1 MNARSVI
8 LVLAALLIAA
18 GTAFFA
24 RNWILAERTPR
35 AAAPPPPPPAH
46 SVLVAKHNLP
56 AGTFIRDDNVRWQ
69 AWPGDSLDPN
79 YLEKETFDPATL
91 VGAVVRRGIVAG
103 EPITAARVAKPGDRG
118 FLAAVLKPG
127 MRAVSVAIDATSGI
141 SGLIFPGDR
150 VDLLLTHAVG
160 GGEGGGI
167 RASETVLENVRLLA
181 IDQKLNDQENQ
192 PELGRTITIEVT
204 PKQAEMIAVLVD
216 LGRMSL
222 SLRSLGL
229 PAEEG
234 EAEGEVVAAAES
246 VVATDASP
254 EVPEPAIDEDAP
266 PMRGETFT
274 LQGEVSRLLG
284 PQAQGRKI
292 LVVHGNNIEVIT
304 VGE

>member
-8 LVLAALLIAA
+8 LILAALLIAA

-24 RNWILAERTPR
+24 RNWIMANRTQQITAP
-35 AAAPPPPPPAH
+35 APPPPPAQ
-46 SVLVAKHNLP
+46 SILVAKLNLP
-56 AGTFIRDDNVRWQ
+56 AGTFIREDNVRWQ
-69 AWPGDSLDPN
+69 AWPGESADPN
-79 YLEKETFDPATL
+79 YLLKDVFDPATL

-103 EPITAARVAKPGDRG
+103 EPITLARVAKPGDRG

-150 VDLLLTHAVG
+150 VDLLLTHVI
-160 GGEGGGI
+160 GEST
-167 RASETVLENVRLLA
+167 RVSETVLENVRLLA
-181 IDQKLNDQENQ
+181 IDQKLNDQEKQ
-192 PELGRTITIEVT
+192 PEVGRTITIEVT

-229 PAEEG
+229 PDEEG
-234 EAEGEVVAAAES
+234 GSAEAVVAAADP
-246 VVATDASP
+246 VVASDAAPELPSP
-254 EVPEPAIDEDAP
+254 PVDEDEEP
-266 PMRGETFT
+266 VRGETFT
-274 LQGEVSRLLG
+274 LQNEVSHLLG
-284 PQAQGRKI
+284 QRAKGRKVMI
-292 LVVHGNNIEVIT
+292 VHGSEIEVIT